1 MSSTYCLIVEG
12 SLPGS
17 ADDLLTE
24 RFEGLRMWVAAD
36 RAVIDCPVPDQP
48 ALRALVTQVWDL
60 GGRVLL
66 LADVSG
72 ESQARR

>member
-12 SLPGS
+12 SFPGS
-17 ADDLLTE
+17 ADWLAD
-24 RFEGLRMWVAAD
+24 RFEGLRIWIAAD
-36 RAVIDCPVPDQP
+36 RTVIDCPVPDQP